1 MMYLSNV
8 KLIALHGASG
18 VGKDTLV
25 AACKKLP
32 LKVLHLKFA
41 TVLRVVVY
49 ILNDLDTSKIGD
61 KYYELE
67 NGVTQKLIDFNAV
80 YTTICPELLI
90 LGIKACIYY
99 KRNTPWD
106 VIVISDLRQ
115 PNEYDA
121 IKAMGG
127 VVVRLTRSDVV
138 RPVQSMDN
146 LLDNMAANP
155 MRLLELFKGM
165 HVNHR
170 LV

>member
-1 MMYLSNV
+1 MYLSNV

-25 AACKKLP
+25 TACKKLP
-32 LKVLHLKFA
+32 LKVLPLKFA

-49 ILNDLDTSKIGD
+49 ILNDLDTSKIGNKD
-61 KYYELE
+61 YELE

-80 YTTICPELLI
+80 YNKICPELLI

-138 RPVQSMDN
+138 RPVQSMEN
-146 LLDNMAANP
+146 
-155 MRLLELFKGM
+155 
-165 HVNHR
+165 
-170 LV
+170 